1 MSKPDGRMTDVHCGA
16 ARSVAI
22 ALRSRAGLA
31 LGVVTMGAA
40 LGACLALPV
49 MAADE
54 GAQGAARVF
63 ELRIAERRV
72 PPAQRVLRATEGER
86 VELRWAADEPLV
98 LHLHGY
104 DIETRVGPGKPAVM
118 AFRARL
124 TGRFPVAIHAE
135 GGSKHSHGALV
146 HVEIHPR

>member
-1 MSKPDGRMTDVHCGA
+1 MA
-16 ARSVAI
+16 Q
-22 ALRSRAGLA
+22 
-31 LGVVTMGAA
+31 GVVAMGVA
-40 LGACLALPV
+40 LAVCLALPV
-49 MAADE
+49 VAADE
-54 GAQGAARVF
+54 GAQGATRVF
-63 ELRIAERRV
+63 ELSISKRRV

-104 DIETRVGPGKPAVM
+104 DIETRVAPGQPAVT

-135 GGSKHSHGALV
+135 SGSKHSHGALV